1 MPHYTALVTV
11 LAVVFYAYTG
21 FRVPQA
27 RRKFGLKAPVMMT
40 GNPEFDRIFRVQM
53 NTLEWMPIFLPLMWL
68 FAYYVG
74 DRFAAGL
81 GVIWI
86 AARVWYML
94 GYTQA
99 PEKRSPGFALQAAVC
114 LALLFGTLF
123 GVFKSLAYGG

>member
-1 MPHYTALVTV
+1 MPHLTAFVTV

-27 RRKFGLKAPVMMT
+27 RRKFGLRAPVMMS

-68 FAYYVG
+68 FAYYVS

-81 GVIWI
+81 GVVWI
-86 AARVWYML
+86 AARIWYMV

-99 PEKRSPGFALQAAVC
+99 ADKRGGGFALQAAVC
-114 LALLFGTLF
+114 LVLLIGALIGIFSSF
-123 GVFKSLAYGG
+123 AHGG